1 MSKENRRKFI
11 KKASLGG
18 LMLLGTRLKANEEV
32 LDLPNFGQTNKQIS
46 ANDKIRIGFVG
57 CGIQGLAN
65 ASSASKVGGVE
76 IAAACDLYDGRLTM
90 MQEKFGKDVK
100 ISRDFREMLAMKD
113 IDAIC
118 ISTSDHWHDHML
130 KEALKAG
137 KAVYCE
143 KPMMHHLDEGLSM
156 VEAEKKA
163 GLPVQVGSQRVTSLE
178 VLKAAELYKS
188 GAIGDL
194 VLIDARSDRNSSNGA
209 WQYSIPTDASPET
222 VDWDAFLGDAP
233 KRAFDKTRFFRWRNY
248 DDYGTGVAGDLFVHL
263 FTSLH
268 VITGSLGPSKI
279 YGTGGLRFWKDG
291 RDAPDVT
298 LGLLD
303 YAASSNHPAFNVQ
316 MRVNFVDGSGGG
328 SHVRLIGTE
337 GYLSVEGDGVTLVN
351 KPIKTEATYGG
362 WDSYGTFSQKQQQE
376 YKQWFEAV
384 HGNDNSFKIK
394 TPQEIKYSIPEGY
407 NAHVHHWQNFIKAI
421 KNGDKI
427 VEDASFG
434 LRAAA
439 PSLGANM
446 SMKEGKALLWDPIK
460 MKLI

>member
-11 KKASLGG
+11 KKASLGS
-18 LMLLGTRLKANEEV
+18 LLLLGTNLKASE
-32 LDLPNFGQTNKQIS
+32 NFLEMPENAFANKAFT
-46 ANDKIRIGFVG
+46 ANDKIRIGFIG

-65 ASSASKVGGVE
+65 ANSASKVSGVE

-100 ISRDFREMLAMKD
+100 TMRDYRQMLEMKD
-113 IDAIC
+113 FDAVC
-118 ISTSDHWHDHML
+118 ISTSDHWHDHIM

-143 KPMMHHLDEGLSM
+143 KPMMHHLDEGMSM
-156 VEAEKKA
+156 VEAEKKS
-163 GLPVQVGSQRVTSLE
+163 GLKVQVGSQRVTSLE

-194 VLIDARSDRNSSNGA
+194 ILIDTRNDRNSSNGA

-222 VDWDAFLGDAP
+222 VDWDAFIGDAP
-233 KRAFDKTRFFRWRNY
+233 KRPFDKTRFFRWRNY

-268 VITGSLGPSKI
+268 VITGAVGPSKI

-303 YAASSNHPAFNVQ
+303 YDKSANHSAFNVQ

-337 GYLSVEGDGVTLVN
+337 GVISVEGDGVTVIN
-351 KPIKTEATYGG
+351 RPVRTEPSYGG
-362 WDSYGTFSQKQQQE
+362 WDSFGTFSEKQQQDF
-376 YKQWFEAV
+376 KKWFEAT
-384 HGNDNSFKIK
+384 HGNDFRYKIK
-394 TPQEIKYSIPEGY
+394 SPQEIKYSLPEGY
-407 NAHVHHWQNFIKAI
+407 NAHAHHWQNFIKALRD
-421 KNGDKI
+421 GDKI
-427 VEDASFG
+427 VEDTTFG
-434 LRAAA
+434 LRAAV

-446 SMKEGKALLWDPIK
+446 SMKAGKPLLWDPVAMK
-460 MKLI
+460 MM